1 MSGVEDISDDNNEE
15 VDEKQESSDEHQ
27 PPVDKYEPAVDNNNA
42 ETGSAPVTDDRD
54 TTVKDAIDMEDCNKD
69 DSSKAGN
76 ADNTLKAIAMCKF
89 VFSWKSN

>member
-15 VDEKQESSDEHQ
+15 VEESSDEHQ
-27 PPVDKYEPAVDNNNA
+27 PPVDKYKSAVDNNA
-42 ETGSAPVTDDRD
+42 ETGSAPLTDNRD
-54 TTVKDAIDMEDCNKD
+54 TTVEDVIDTEDCNKD

-76 ADNTLKAIAMCKF
+76 ADNTSKAIAMCKF